1 LPVGVDPGAYAL
13 CGQPRQKVG
22 RTATLGTTSKVCQFG
37 AARRVVGLAVQ
48 CLWWEHEIDGDA
60 QGPGEP
66 PDLAEGRHRLV
77 GLPAADRGDV
87 DAKQVGQVLLGRR
100 WLHAQ
105 AESLELLTVGHA
117 DPPRPV
123 L

>member
-1 LPVGVDPGAYAL
+1 M
-13 CGQPRQKVG
+13 GQR
-22 RTATLGTTSKVCQFG
+22 
-37 AARRVVGLAVQ
+37 RRVVGLPVQ
-48 CLWWEHEIDGDA
+48 RLWWEHEIDGDA

-77 GLPAADRGDV
+77 GLPAADRGHV
-87 DAKQVGQVLLGRR
+87 DAQQVGQVLLGHR
-100 WLHAQ
+100 WLHAE
-105 AESLELLTVGHA
+105 AEPLELLTVGHV